1 MPLDISGRYIRIYRT
16 DMSRLSATARV
27 ILGLLKFAPRT
38 GYDVKRVTDF
48 STRFFW
54 RASYGQIYPEL
65 RALEKTGLVRSREEF
80 HGRRRRRIYELTAEG
95 EQSLAEWLRG
105 ETDQYELRDEGLLR
119 LFFGELVSNEE
130 LLSLVRRRRE
140 IFEGHAALFRE
151 IGDQLGELEGP
162 SAEVLR
168 YGIESMDWNVAWW
181 TDLER
186 RLGG

>member
-1 MPLDISGRYIRIYRT
+1 
-16 DMSRLSATARV
+16 MSTLSATARV

-65 RALEKTGLVRSREEF
+65 RTLEDAGLVRSREEPY
-80 HGRRRRRIYELTAEG
+80 GRRRRRVYELTADG
-95 EQSLAEWLRG
+95 ERSLDEWLHS

-119 LFFGELVSNEE
+119 LFFGEL
-130 LLSLVRRRRE
+130 LSDEDVLALVRRRRE
-140 IFEGHAALFRE
+140 IFENHAALFRE
-151 IGDQLGELEGP
+151 ISGELGEIEGP

-181 TDLER
+181 ADLER
-186 RLGG
+186 RLDGSG